1 MQPDLLV
8 FGGDLI
14 SGPMPLET
22 LDLIYDLKSKYR
34 TASVLGNNDQDII
47 DSYENKKLS
56 LSNKAQEQIKWVT
69 RLLNEKQILD
79 LKDMPININ
88 VGKYFFCHA
97 IADDNRTIFTQK
109 TRISNIKQLFL
120 EVISPFI
127 ICGHTHLQFKLKI
140 GSQQIINAGSV
151 GMPFSD
157 KKGAQWL
164 WIENNNFQFRRT
176 LFDEDIA
183 IKNMKNSDFPFVNQ
197 FIEEYV
203 KNTVKVRTG
212 YKILRRLEE
221 NNRLRK

>member
-79 LKDMPININ
+79 QRYAN
-88 VGKYFFCHA
+88 
-97 IADDNRTIFTQK
+97 
-109 TRISNIKQLFL
+109 
-120 EVISPFI
+120 
-127 ICGHTHLQFKLKI
+127 
-140 GSQQIINAGSV
+140 
-151 GMPFSD
+151 
-157 KKGAQWL
+157 
-164 WIENNNFQFRRT
+164 
-176 LFDEDIA
+176 
-183 IKNMKNSDFPFVNQ
+183 
-197 FIEEYV
+197 
-203 KNTVKVRTG
+203 
-212 YKILRRLEE
+212 
-221 NNRLRK
+221 